1 MEEGKGP
8 YCTTHLLHKGRT
20 LHEWQISMIY
30 DLQKEYVGLCHS
42 AGKTPRSLP
51 LIDKSRST
59 LICWLACQSKVKHK
73 KWCFF
78 LKKFQR
84 NSIAPDSIP
93 LTLLGTRMLFSMI
106 LRLGLSSRA
115 DLWNY
120 SNLGNES
127 EADMFLS
134 VTEYKP
140 IAQPKK
146 GVTSDASISFWRGC
160 GFYPPSRHHPSQTN
174 RCHVAFQIHLPKT
187 IVHPLIPTNKQQ
199 PFVGITYSLC
209 KPKLML

>member
-1 MEEGKGP
+1 MCSLEEGKGP

-84 NSIAPDSIP
+84 NSIAPNSIP
-93 LTLLGTRMLFSMI
+93 LTAPWKTHAFFNDIKIGIIFASRSLKLFEFGKWIRSRHVFISHRVQANCTAKEGCHVGCKYII
-106 LRLGLSSRA
+106 LTGMRFLSPQQASSLPDQQVSRGLS
-115 DLWNY
+115 N
-120 SNLGNES
+120 
-127 EADMFLS
+127 
-134 VTEYKP
+134 
-140 IAQPKK
+140 
-146 GVTSDASISFWRGC
+146 TS
-160 GFYPPSRHHPSQTN
+160 T
-174 RCHVAFQIHLPKT
+174 
-187 IVHPLIPTNKQQ
+187 
-199 PFVGITYSLC
+199 
-209 KPKLML
+209 

>member
-1 MEEGKGP
+1 MEEGKGS

-93 LTLLGTRMLFSMI
+93 LTTPWKTHAFFNDIKIGIIFASRSLKLFEFRKWI
-106 LRLGLSSRA
+106 RSRHVFISHRVQA
-115 DLWNY
+115 NC
-120 SNLGNES
+120 
-127 EADMFLS
+127 
-134 VTEYKP
+134 K
-140 IAQPKK
+140 PKK
-146 GVTSDASISFWRGC
+146 GVTWDASISFWRGC